1 MTNEEKQL
9 LECYKKMRE
18 IYKDKTLIIC
28 CPSVY
33 GGYNI
38 KTGKRIHLEVV
49 EDDWKRN
56 KTSTSRI
63 QKVFN
68 DCTKRIKA

>member
-1 MTNEEKQL
+1 MTKAEKQL

-33 GGYNI
+33 RGYNI

-49 EDDWKRN
+49 EDD
-56 KTSTSRI
+56 
-63 QKVFN
+63 
-68 DCTKRIKA
+68 